1 MGHSR
6 EGPADGVSVHGQQE
20 GAAWGTA
27 LARAAYHAAYHAA
40 LLSSFNLNT
49 TQGQHGP
56 ARLRS
61 SPERPAKVFQNA
73 IPGNCIMT
81 AFGNDMVVVSVWH
94 RLGHHVPAD
103 VAPRRANAV
112 QELQK
117 QIMCASARR

>member
-1 MGHSR
+1 MGHNR
-6 EGPADGVSVHGQQE
+6 EGPADGVPVHGQQE
-20 GAAWGTA
+20 GDAWGTA
-27 LARAAYHAAYHAA
+27 LPRVAYHAD

-61 SPERPAKVFQNA
+61 SPEGPAGAFQNA

-112 QELQK
+112 QEVQK